1 MAAVAQAVPI
11 DYGYGPHGLVHAA
24 PAYVHGPIAKAIVH
38 EPVVSIFLLIIK
50 ICVIVNNAFFM
61 ESGIPKILIQL
72 WN

>member
-38 EPVVSIFLLIIK
+38 EPVVSIFFINYQNL
-50 ICVIVNNAFFM
+50 CDSNNAFFM

>member
-38 EPVVSIFLLIIK
+38 EPVVSIFI
-50 ICVIVNNAFFM
+50 NNLFVM
-61 ESGIPKILIQL
+61 INNTI
-72 WN
+72 